1 MKHIFR
7 SIKSRRAN
15 TRTRHQV
22 DEVLL
27 YLHTPIPL
35 SFCPLKCLHSRQFH
49 PFRTFRK
56 QAEKQAEGDGKEEER
71 GVEAAR
77 ATSSSAM
84 LVNHLIS
91 LRSLPSCQAAAQRW
105 RWRWRFR
112 QREPVSV
119 EQQQQQLRPVS
130 IIISVAIR
138 GADSR
143 QAGSTYTLL
152 QLPTC
157 NTLPPLLLLLLL
169 LNECEPRHQF
179 GKL

>member
-1 MKHIFR
+1 M
-7 SIKSRRAN
+7 
-15 TRTRHQV
+15 
-22 DEVLL
+22 
-27 YLHTPIPL
+27 PL
-35 SFCPLKCLHSRQFH
+35 CPLKCLHSRQFH

-56 QAEKQAEGDGKEEER
+56 QVEKQAEGEGER
-71 GVEAAR
+71 GAAR
-77 ATSSSAM
+77 ATSSPAM

-119 EQQQQQLRPVS
+119 EQQQQQQLRPVS

-143 QAGSTYTLL
+143 QAGRQHTHLVAVTYLQHTPPTSSFSTFSSSSTSVSRAISLEN
-152 QLPTC
+152 C
-157 NTLPPLLLLLLL
+157 DI
-169 LNECEPRHQF
+169 
-179 GKL
+179 